1 MLGKE
6 LGFSLVV
13 VVVAAAA
20 VVVAALLQSANRTC
34 FRELYRQFLVISA
47 DSFFFL
53 FLCPPLYSLLDLP
66 EHSS

>member
-13 VVVAAAA
+13 VVVVA
-20 VVVAALLQSANRTC
+20 VVVAAILRSTSEMC
-34 FRELYRQFLVISA
+34 FRELYRQFLLTVSV
-47 DSFFFL
+47 FFL
-53 FLCPPLYSLLDLP
+53 FLCPPLYSLLHLP